1 MKMNTHQ
8 KRIMWASYLLRLNN
22 PHFISKDINA
32 LLNIDMSD
40 RNLTHPSH
48 YGIWMAN
55 KKLGIGG
62 GYKML

>member
-1 MKMNTHQ
+1 
-8 KRIMWASYLLRLNN
+8 MWASYLLRLNN